1 MAIIRKCDICGI
13 VIQKEVS
20 LELDSEDQFHNEHK
34 FDVKSIDGEYA
45 VECIFY
51 KKREIGPG
59 HQYCNLDICEDCAL
73 RIVDD
78 IVESD

>member
-13 VIQKEVS
+13 IMQKEVS

-51 KKREIGPG
+51 KKNAG
-59 HQYCNLDICEDCAL
+59 QYCNFDICEDCAL

-78 IVESD
+78 IVEE